1 LTSISSEENKTKNPK
16 NTAERNRIMDLG
28 EQIKQVADT
37 MTADGTVEQ
46 IIREQLTE
54 HVKKIIDDSFRWGEL
69 YDVLKNKIT
78 EIMVPAIKEC
88 DFGKYLLNMDDI
100 LTDVVNETAG
110 EANNAILRH
119 FKELMTSTKK
129 YDDVIKM
136 STIIGKYEQFVAD
149 EVDTD
154 DLDVVFDDGPSYESV
169 DVKGCLEIEDDKYWN
184 AFDYATM
191 DLTIGSPCE
200 EQGKTLNR
208 SIRLHRF
215 KKGFPDE
222 DDAEKKFWRIDSVSN
237 LTEEPTIRS
246 LGHLTDFDVFLISLL
261 RAGVK
266 IELDEDEFED
276 EIIPSE
282 EPEPTYE

>member
-1 LTSISSEENKTKNPK
+1 
-16 NTAERNRIMDLG
+16 
-28 EQIKQVADT
+28 
-37 MTADGTVEQ
+37 
-46 IIREQLTE
+46 
-54 HVKKIIDDSFRWGEL
+54 
-69 YDVLKNKIT
+69 
-78 EIMVPAIKEC
+78 
-88 DFGKYLLNMDDI
+88 MDDI

-129 YDDVIKM
+129 YDDVVKM
-136 STIIGKYEQFVAD
+136 STIIREYEQFVAD
-149 EVDTD
+149 EIETD
-154 DLDVVFDDGPSYESV
+154 GLDVVFDDGPSYESV
-169 DVKGCLEIEDDKYWN
+169 DVNGCLKIEDDKYWN

-191 DLTIGSPCE
+191 DLMIGSPCE

-215 KKGFPDE
+215 KNDLCDE
-222 DDAEKKFWRIDSVSN
+222 DEDEAEKKLWRIDSVSN

-246 LGHLTDFDVFLISLL
+246 LGSLTDFDVFLISLL

-266 IELDEDEFED
+266 IELDETDFED
-276 EIIPSE
+276 EIVPSE

>member
-1 LTSISSEENKTKNPK
+1 
-16 NTAERNRIMDLG
+16 MDLG

-37 MTADGTVEQ
+37 MATDGTIEQ

-69 YDVLKNKIT
+69 HNALEDKI
-78 EIMVPAIKEC
+78 EEVMAPAIKEC
-88 DFGKYLLNMDDI
+88 DFGEYLLNMNDI

-129 YDDVIKM
+129 YDDVVKM
-136 STIIGKYEQFVAD
+136 STIISKYEQFVAN
-149 EVDTD
+149 EIETD

-169 DVKGCLEIEDDKYWN
+169 DVKGYLKIEDDKYWN

-191 DLTIGSPCE
+191 DLTVGNPCE
-200 EQGKTLNR
+200 EQGETLNR

-215 KKGFPDE
+215 KNGFPDE
-222 DDAEKKFWRIDSVSN
+222 DEEEKKLWRIDSVSN

-246 LGHLTDFDVFLISLL
+246 LGSLTDFDVFLISLL

-266 IELDEDEFED
+266 IELDETDFED
-276 EIIPSE
+276 EITPSN